1 MARPDKGS
9 DVSLLS
15 NDTLSFSNVY
25 VLGDSLVDSGNVLG
39 LLDWYNLDGWLLPE
53 GAPVPEDGYF
63 EGRFTNGY
71 TYADLIANRY
81 VGAPTEAVFP
91 YGYDDVLFG
100 WPVAPFA
107 RDPIGNSL
115 NFAYGGA
122 QVFRDGSFLP
132 GIDGQTDALRD
143 AVDGRFGAQ
152 DLVIISIGGND
163 VRELAP
169 ASGTVTGR
177 DLAMLD
183 IQRSVAELLSEMS
196 QLASDGLKTIMLTG
210 MPDVGLIPEYDAN
223 RDGRLDSGEQ
233 FRAELASEYSAY
245 FDFLVRTEV
254 IPQLEALGVTVH
266 YTPLL
271 DITDANGNVIEEGA
285 LSLVLPTIAALN
297 GITVEQIEADPLAYA
312 DLIYFDPIHP
322 TAQVHALVGSYMHA
336 RMEGTEWI
344 EIMPMDESALLRSF
358 TGVIDFAGETDSFGI
373 RLQKGETYT
382 IEVLGMSTLGTDGSL
397 ADPWLQLADKSGNA
411 VTQGFTFTSGN
422 DSGLG
427 FDASFTFTANASGRF
442 TITVGAEGSLTGSY
456 VVQIGTAQVSGTLA
470 AGSGPETSL
479 DIASAF
485 ELSEPAIAE
494 PVYAD
499 HGAKAWGAID
509 PMDVHIF

>member
-1 MARPDKGS
+1 MARPEKGGETT
-9 DVSLLS
+9 LLS
-15 NDTLSFSNVY
+15 NDTLNFSNVY

-39 LLDWYNLDGWLLPE
+39 LLGWYNLDGWLLPE

-71 TYADLIANRY
+71 TYADLIANKY
-81 VGAPTEAVFP
+81 VGAPTQAVFP

-107 RDPIGNSL
+107 RDPIGSSL

-122 QVFRDGSFLP
+122 QVYRDGSFLP

-143 AVDGRFGAQ
+143 AVDGRFGGQ

-169 ASGTVTGR
+169 ASGLVTSR
-177 DLAMLD
+177 DIAMLD
-183 IQRSVAELLSEMS
+183 IQRSVAELLSELT
-196 QLASDGLKTIMLTG
+196 QLAGDGLKTIMLTG
-210 MPDVGLIPEYDAN
+210 MPDVGQIPEYDAN
-223 RDGRLDSGEQ
+223 GDGMLDSGEQ
-233 FRAELASEYSAY
+233 FRADRASEYSAY

-266 YTPLL
+266 YTPLF
-271 DITDANGNVIEEGA
+271 DITDANGNVVEEGA
-285 LSLVLPTIAALN
+285 LDLILPTIAALN

-322 TAQVHALVGSYMHA
+322 TAQVHALVASYMHA

-344 EIMPMDESALLRSF
+344 EIMPLDESALLRSF

-397 ADPWLQLADKSGNA
+397 ADPWLQLADKSGN
-411 VTQGFTFTSGN
+411 VLTDGFTLTSGN

-427 FDASFTFTANASGRF
+427 FDASFTFTATASGRF
-442 TITVGAEGSLTGSY
+442 TITVGAEGTLTGSY
-456 VVQIGTAQVSGTLA
+456 VVQVGTAQVSAALSAQVFPEADPGLA
-470 AGSGPETSL
+470 AAFVPAE
-479 DIASAF
+479 ASAPDF
-485 ELSEPAIAE
+485 ALAPMA
-494 PVYAD
+494 
-499 HGAKAWGAID
+499 AKAWDAID
-509 PMDVHIF
+509 PVEIYML